1 VPLQIVA
8 LHVRSALLWLA
19 LGLAGPVLLQGT
31 PAAAQGVGL
40 ADPFNNAQIET
51 VSIRLSN
58 PSPDTGLN
66 DRITDSVRRALS
78 FFPGTLFS
86 QDRAAFAIG
95 RALRNPDIADI
106 TYDLTFG

>member
-1 VPLQIVA
+1 MPLPFAA
-8 LHVRSALLWLA
+8 LWLRTLLLWLA
-19 LGLAGPVLLQGT
+19 LGLAGPVLLHGL
-31 PAAAQGVGL
+31 PAQAQGVGL

-78 FFPGTLFS
+78 LFPGTLFS

-95 RALRNPDIADI
+95 RALRNPDVADI
-106 TYDLTFG
+106 T